1 MKPQPMKLRLFA
13 SCLALFFAAAA
24 NPPPASARVLPDF
37 ADLVEKKSAAVV
49 SVRASAR
56 PRAAQERQ
64 RQAQPWSPLPPNH
77 PFFRFL
83 PPEFFG
89 APPQQRNAPR
99 SAQGSGFVISGDG
112 YVLTNAHV
120 IANADDVFVS
130 LHDGREFT
138 ATIVGSDDLT
148 DIALLKIESE
158 DALPTMQIGDSDK
171 LRVGEWVL
179 AIGSPYQLDQTVT
192 AGIVSAIGRR
202 LPSEVYVPFIQTDA
216 AVNPGNSGGPLINQR
231 GDVIGINSQILSRT
245 GAFAGISFAIPIN
258 LAMDIQARLRE
269 DGKIERGRLGI
280 YFGAVDPDA
289 ARAFGMDEAKGALV
303 NEIIP
308 NSAAETGGVQTGDII
323 LSFDG
328 DEVSDAG
335 SLPGVIGGGKPGRPA
350 PLVVLR
356 EGERLT
362 LTVIL
367 DSLEATTLT
376 SLFGLRIEDIDAETA
391 RESGLREGVVVV
403 GFDLDE
409 DSPADIQRLQ
419 INDIIVGAL
428 IDRKLRAIE
437 NKRALIDLLSAVDSG
452 TIVFQIVRDN
462 RREHI
467 TINLD
472 K

>member
-1 MKPQPMKLRLFA
+1 M
-13 SCLALFFAAAA
+13 
-24 NPPPASARVLPDF
+24 
-37 ADLVEKKSAAVV
+37 
-49 SVRASAR
+49 
-56 PRAAQERQ
+56 
-64 RQAQPWSPLPPNH
+64 
-77 PFFRFL
+77 

-245 GAFAGISFAIPIN
+245 GAFAGIFFR
-258 LAMDIQARLRE
+258 D
-269 DGKIERGRLGI
+269 
-280 YFGAVDPDA
+280 
-289 ARAFGMDEAKGALV
+289 
-303 NEIIP
+303 
-308 NSAAETGGVQTGDII
+308 
-323 LSFDG
+323 
-328 DEVSDAG
+328 SD
-335 SLPGVIGGGKPGRPA
+335 
-350 PLVVLR
+350 
-356 EGERLT
+356 
-362 LTVIL
+362 
-367 DSLEATTLT
+367 
-376 SLFGLRIEDIDAETA
+376 
-391 RESGLREGVVVV
+391 
-403 GFDLDE
+403 
-409 DSPADIQRLQ
+409 
-419 INDIIVGAL
+419 
-428 IDRKLRAIE
+428 
-437 NKRALIDLLSAVDSG
+437 
-452 TIVFQIVRDN
+452 
-462 RREHI
+462 
-467 TINLD
+467 
-472 K
+472 

>member
-24 NPPPASARVLPDF
+24 TPPQANARVLPDF

-216 AVNPGNSGGPLINQR
+216 AVNPGNSGGPAHQPARRCHRHQFANPFAHGRFR
-231 GDVIGINSQILSRT
+231 GDFFR
-245 GAFAGISFAIPIN
+245 
-258 LAMDIQARLRE
+258 D
-269 DGKIERGRLGI
+269 
-280 YFGAVDPDA
+280 
-289 ARAFGMDEAKGALV
+289 
-303 NEIIP
+303 
-308 NSAAETGGVQTGDII
+308 
-323 LSFDG
+323 
-328 DEVSDAG
+328 SD
-335 SLPGVIGGGKPGRPA
+335 
-350 PLVVLR
+350 
-356 EGERLT
+356 
-362 LTVIL
+362 
-367 DSLEATTLT
+367 
-376 SLFGLRIEDIDAETA
+376 
-391 RESGLREGVVVV
+391 
-403 GFDLDE
+403 
-409 DSPADIQRLQ
+409 
-419 INDIIVGAL
+419 
-428 IDRKLRAIE
+428 
-437 NKRALIDLLSAVDSG
+437 
-452 TIVFQIVRDN
+452 
-462 RREHI
+462 
-467 TINLD
+467 
-472 K
+472 